1 MLSCC
6 MEHILTKDALY
17 RLSYISI
24 GNEEYFSRFRPDL
37 QGVLTIFRKIFLK
50 PPKKGKRA

>member
-1 MLSCC
+1 
-6 MEHILTKDALY
+6 MEQILTKDALY
-17 RLSYISI
+17 RLSYISV
-24 GNEEYFSRFRPDL
+24 GNEEYSSRFRPDL

>member
-6 MEHILTKDALY
+6 MEQILTKDALY
-17 RLSYISI
+17 LLSYISV
-24 GNEEYFSRFRPDL
+24 GNEEYSSRFRPDL

-50 PPKKGKRA
+50 ALKKGKRA